1 MEPPPIPLFKSNI
14 NKKLGECY
22 VSINLC
28 RNPTLEIS
36 YMYDIKTAVFG
47 NGDLK
52 EFILFERNY
61 QMMLKLSV
69 SLTTG
74 IEIQYLCTLSSG

>member
-1 MEPPPIPLFKSNI
+1 
-14 NKKLGECY
+14 
-22 VSINLC
+22 
-28 RNPTLEIS
+28 
-36 YMYDIKTAVFG
+36 MYDIKTAVFG

-52 EFILFERNY
+52 EFILFQRNY

-74 IEIQYLCTLSSG
+74 VKIQHLYNLSRG